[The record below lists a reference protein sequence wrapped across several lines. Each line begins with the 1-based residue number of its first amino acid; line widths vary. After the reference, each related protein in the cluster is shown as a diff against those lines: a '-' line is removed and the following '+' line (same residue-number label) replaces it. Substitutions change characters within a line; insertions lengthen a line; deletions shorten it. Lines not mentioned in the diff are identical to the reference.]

1 MIRSVLQCL
10 SAFTLCCL
18 AACAGGGMQ
27 DLQRTPKR
35 DAVEL
40 SGRLLD
46 TADYVASKFQEAYV
60 AGFAAKIPGRQLAA
74 IAVIRNEATANARAL
89 VLGPDP
95 EGDLVDL
102 YVWSRVALRS
112 CENRSA
118 CIDEFKDFDC
128 AHTHGAVAEH
138 VRELAVAYLSPD
150 RLARIDMAVDAF
162 FGTHPDLL
170 MAGLF
175 RLDDLADQ
183 TGTRVEVFKAG
194 GDDMFSSLNDTA
206 RQLQQTRLLGQQVL
220 WLVSRTSTLVG
231 WEAQTAI
238 AIMMESD
245 RVLSVDQSLSRIGP
259 GLDSHAKGV
268 EALAN
273 NVASQERE
281 LDALSKSL
289 VQLGE
294 RIDGLATRVPEP
306 VAVREVVRESILLA
320 GFVLLALVGVAAA
333 CAWFVLRHRR

>member
-1 MIRSVLQCL
+1 
-10 SAFTLCCL
+10 
-18 AACAGGGMQ
+18 
-27 DLQRTPKR
+27 
-35 DAVEL
+35 
-40 SGRLLD
+40 
-46 TADYVASKFQEAYV
+46 
-60 AGFAAKIPGRQLAA
+60 
-74 IAVIRNEATANARAL
+74 
-89 VLGPDP
+89 
-95 EGDLVDL
+95 
-102 YVWSRVALRS
+102 
-112 CENRSA
+112 
-118 CIDEFKDFDC
+118 
-128 AHTHGAVAEH
+128 VAEH

-162 FGTHPDLL
+162 FGTHPNLL

-245 RVLSVDQSLSRIGP
+245 RVLSVDQSLARIGP
-259 GLDSHAKGV
+259 GLNAHATAV

-294 RIDGLATRVPEP
+294 RIDGLATHVPEP

-320 GFVLLALVGVAAA
+320 GLVLLALVGVAAA

>member
-1 MIRSVLQCL
+1 MIRGLLQFLCVG
-10 SAFTLCCL
+10 AMCCL
-18 AACAGGGMQ
+18 AACAGDGMH
-27 DLQRTPKR
+27 DLQRSPKR

-46 TADYVASKFQEAYV
+46 TADYVAAKFQEAY
-60 AGFAAKIPGRQLAA
+60 AKGFAAKIPARQLAA

-112 CENRSA
+112 CENRSVR
-118 CIDEFKDFDC
+118 IDEFKGFDC
-128 AHTHGAVAEH
+128 AHTYGAVAQR

-150 RLARIDMAVDAF
+150 RLARIDLAVQEF
-162 FGTHPDLL
+162 SSSHPDLL
-170 MAGLF
+170 TAGLF
-175 RLDDLADQ
+175 RLNDLADQ
-183 TGTRVEVFKAG
+183 TGTRIELFEAG

-220 WLVSRTSTLVG
+220 WLVSRTSTMVG

-238 AIMMESD
+238 AITMESD
-245 RVLSVDQSLSRIGP
+245 RVLGIDHDLSAIGS
-259 GLDSHAKGV
+259 GLQTHGKAMEGLSAG
-268 EALAN
+268 L
-273 NVASQERE
+273 ASQDRG
-281 LDALSKSL
+281 LQAVSKAL
-289 VQLGE
+289 QELGE
-294 RIDGLATRVPEP
+294 RVDGLAKRLPEP
-306 VAVREVVRESILLA
+306 VALRDVVRESILLA
-320 GFVLLALVGVAAA
+320 GAVLLALVGVAAV

>member
-1 MIRSVLQCL
+1 
-10 SAFTLCCL
+10 
-18 AACAGGGMQ
+18 MQ
-27 DLQRTPKR
+27 DLQRNPRR

-60 AGFAAKIPGRQLAA
+60 AGFAAKIPARQLAA

-102 YVWSRVALRS
+102 YVWTRVALKS
-112 CENRSA
+112 CENRSTR
-118 CIDEFKDFDC
+118 IDEFKNFDC
-128 AHTHGAVAEH
+128 ARTYGAVAEH

-150 RLARIDMAVDAF
+150 RLARIDLAVQTF
-162 FGTHPDLL
+162 FDSHPDLL
-170 MAGLF
+170 MASLF
-175 RLDDLADQ
+175 RLNDLADQ
-183 TGTRVEVFKAG
+183 TGTRVEVLEAG

-220 WLVSRTSTLVG
+220 WLVSRTSTMVG

-238 AIMMESD
+238 AVTMESE
-245 RVLSVDQSLSRIGP
+245 RVLSVDRSMSQIGP
-259 GLDSHAKGV
+259 GLDSHAKALD
-268 EALAN
+268 ALAKS
-273 NVASQERE
+273 VASQQRGLE
-281 LDALSKSL
+281 DVATSL
-289 VQLGE
+289 HALGE
-294 RIDGLATRVPEP
+294 RIDGLAKHVPET
-306 VAVREVVRESILLA
+306 VALHQVVRESILLA
-320 GFVLLALVGVAAA
+320 GAVLLALVGVATA

>member
-1 MIRSVLQCL
+1 
-10 SAFTLCCL
+10 
-18 AACAGGGMQ
+18 MQ

-46 TADYVASKFQEAYV
+46 TADYVATKFQEAYV

-102 YVWSRVALRS
+102 YVWSRVAMRS
-112 CENRSA
+112 CENRSTR
-118 CIDEFKDFDC
+118 IEEFKDFDC
-128 AHTHGAVAEH
+128 AGTYGAVAEH

-150 RLARIDMAVDAF
+150 RLARIDMAVEAF

-170 MAGLF
+170 MASLF
-175 RLDDLADQ
+175 RLNDLADQ

-220 WLVSRTSTLVG
+220 WLVSRTSTMVG

-238 AIMMESD
+238 AITMESE
-245 RVLSVDQSLSRIGP
+245 RVTSVDRSMSQIGP
-259 GLDSHAKGV
+259 GLESHAKALD
-268 EALAN
+268 ALARS
-273 NVASQERE
+273 VASQQRGLEE
-281 LDALSKSL
+281 VSKSL
-289 VQLGE
+289 LELGE
-294 RIDGLATRVPEP
+294 RINGLAMRVPEP
-306 VAVREVVRESILLA
+306 VSFREVVRESILLA
-320 GFVLLALVGVAAA
+320 GVVLLALVGVAAA

>member
-1 MIRSVLQCL
+1 
-10 SAFTLCCL
+10 
-18 AACAGGGMQ
+18 MQ
-27 DLQRTPKR
+27 DLRRNPNR

-60 AGFAAKIPGRQLAA
+60 TAFAAKIPARQLAA
-74 IAVIRNEATANARAL
+74 IAVIRNEATANARAI

-102 YVWSRVALRS
+102 YVWTCVAMRS
-112 CENRSA
+112 CENRSKQ
-118 CIDEFKDFDC
+118 IDEFKDFDC
-128 AHTHGAVAEH
+128 KNTYGAVAEH
-138 VRELAVAYLSPD
+138 VHELAVAYLSPD
-150 RLARIDMAVDAF
+150 RLARIDLAVQAF
-162 FGTHPDLL
+162 FDTHPDLL
-170 MAGLF
+170 MASLF
-175 RLDDLADQ
+175 RLNDLADQ

-220 WLVSRTSTLVG
+220 WLVSRTSTMAG

-238 AIMMESD
+238 AITMESD
-245 RVLSVDQSLSRIGP
+245 RVLSVDHSLSRIGP
-259 GLDSHAKGV
+259 GLDSHAKAV

-294 RIDGLATRVPEP
+294 RIDGLATHVPEP